1 MDEAQ
6 RHPPALEIER
16 QLLAALCSPALDQP
30 GRAGIIAALRA
41 YTFATPDHDVIFRTL
56 AKMPRAAIE
65 HIRETLAARLT
76 RLGFPDIDV
85 NPLFELEPPSAEK
98 VNLLLRQLG
107 ASSTGKAQ

>member
-1 MDEAQ
+1 MDETQ

-30 GRAGIIAALRA
+30 TRAGIISALRA
-41 YTFATPDHDVIFRTL
+41 YTFATADHGVIFQAL

-65 HIRETLAARLT
+65 HIREILAARLT

-85 NPLFELEPPSAEK
+85 NPIFEVEPPSTEK
-98 VNLLLRQLG
+98 INLLLRQLG
-107 ASSTGKAQ
+107 R